1 MILLKDKRVYS
12 GNAAIVI
19 NDRQD
24 QIEGADA
31 VSYTHLDVYKRQT
44 LLHIQSIP
52 FHQQI

>member
-24 QIEGADA
+24 QIEGADGI
-31 VSYTHLDVYKRQT
+31 DWKFFF
-44 LLHIQSIP
+44 I
-52 FHQQI
+52 